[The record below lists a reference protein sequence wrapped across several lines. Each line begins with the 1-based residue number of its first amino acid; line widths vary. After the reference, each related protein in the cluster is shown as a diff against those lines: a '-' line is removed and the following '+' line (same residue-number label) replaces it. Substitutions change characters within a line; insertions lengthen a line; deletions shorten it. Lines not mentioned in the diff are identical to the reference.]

1 MRSKPHVLV
10 LPVSVAA
17 HLALLGLF
25 TLATSAPATFVESGA
40 MYVSLEDGKA
50 VVPQMAASVRKF
62 TPVQTVSAVPDLE
75 IQRAPASDIE
85 PIFIRRALPEAPPQ
99 PDSEAEALAIEQMVA
114 ANSARASA
122 VGETC
127 QLTQWVQGALQQ
139 DPSVRA
145 ALSAIPRE
153 ARSLANAIMLWD
165 GRWVESR
172 AVSALQATP
181 IREAIVVGVLTAPA
195 ACRDE
200 TIRGPLLIAVP
211 DRFGTT
217 LLAVGSGVWKWSD
230 LLPEANAPRS

>member
-25 TLATSAPATFVESGA
+25 ALSTSAPPTLIEAGA
-40 MYVSLEDGKA
+40 MHVSLEDGKA
-50 VVPQMAASVRKF
+50 VAPQMAASVRKF
-62 TPVQTVSAVPDLE
+62 TPVETVSAMPDLE
-75 IQRAPASDIE
+75 IQPAPPSDIE
-85 PIFIRRALPEAPPQ
+85 PILVRRALPETPPQ
-99 PDSEAEALAIEQMVA
+99 PESDAEVLAIEQGGA

-127 QLTQWVQGALQQ
+127 QLTQWIQGALQQ
-139 DPSVRA
+139 DAAVRA

-172 AVSALQATP
+172 GVSALQATP
-181 IREAIVVGVLTAPA
+181 IREAIIVGVLTAPA

-200 TIRGPLLIAVP
+200 AMRGPLLIAVP

-230 LLPEANAPRS
+230 LLPEAGAPRV